1 MKLSFKI
8 YIILLFIT
16 AYNSARAQQ
25 QVMYT
30 QYMFNELAIN
40 PAYAGSH
47 KTLSLTAI
55 AREQWVG
62 LDGAP
67 STQTISGHMPIEN
80 KNIGVGLMMMYD
92 RIGVTSQTG
101 VYASSAYKIDFDN
114 NLALSMGLSA
124 GFTYY
129 NAELSQINSS
139 DVAFANGDVR
149 ATKPNVGVGFY
160 LSHERFYAGLSS
172 PQILEL
178 QFDND
183 NPDSD
188 SRIARHYFLT
198 GGYLFDVS
206 PMVKIKPSTLL
217 KYVQGA
223 PLNIDLNATVILQE
237 MFWVGLSWRSF
248 DSFDGL
254 LQFQA
259 TDNLLIGYSYDFLTT
274 SDLKRVNSGSHEI
287 MLNYRFNL
295 RKGKLRPN
303 YF

>member
-114 NLALSMGLSA
+114 NLTLSMGLSA

-295 RKGKLRPN
+295 GKGKLRPN